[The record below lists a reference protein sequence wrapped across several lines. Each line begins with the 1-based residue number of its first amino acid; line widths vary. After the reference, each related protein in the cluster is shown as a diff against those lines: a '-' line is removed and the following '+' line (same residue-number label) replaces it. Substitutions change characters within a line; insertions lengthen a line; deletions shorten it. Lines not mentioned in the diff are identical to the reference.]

1 MKKKLFALLLSLVMV
16 AALLPVTVQAEEPAH
31 ASHCECGTEKLSYG
45 GHAHTAGIEWIGIT
59 SLNQINRDGYFYL
72 TGTST
77 RLNSWYCSYNAT
89 VCLNGHDIILVGDDT
104 GITVNSGKT
113 LTITDCRESMGKITH
128 SMKNDEQKYQG
139 RAITVKGALV
149 LYNGAISGN
158 EAAASGAGVAVY
170 EGGSFVMRGGKIS
183 ENKTSSYSSGGGV
196 WIRKGEFTMTGGV
209 IEKNYADGSGGGV
222 YNVAG
227 TILLDSSATI
237 RENEANFESG
247 TSSGGGVANYH
258 GSFTMQGGTIAN
270 NRCGGNGGG
279 GVSIQAEYG
288 NGFTTNATL
297 NMTGGIIAA
306 NTSSMYGG
314 GLGLYAGQGV
324 LTIANIRGTAQIYDN
339 TAQSG
344 GGVAVNGGAQLYLS
358 ENAAISSNKAER
370 TSVYRGNGG
379 GVFLTTPGGY
389 SGYGYFMMLGG
400 TISGNT
406 ASRGGGVFVPSGATF
421 QMQDGTITGN
431 KAPMGGGVYAQS
443 EKIVLRYTPKIT
455 GNQNNDDGSASNLYF
470 YNGDGSKG
478 IVPVSAAEL
487 LNGASIGV
495 SLWVGAT
502 YPATVT
508 KDAANKNYFF
518 SDNDAYEVAKADDG
532 TLILQE
538 RTTPPAEHKHC
549 VCATGELSA
558 EGHTHDKEQVWTPV
572 SDLSEITGA
581 GYYYLT
587 KNIVLEQYVSTD
599 NSYSCYGWVAPDGA
613 ALCLNGYSIT
623 MKNPAEA
630 DVDKTQEENKYYD
643 GYVDVIQV
651 EGTFTLTDC
660 KPAAQ
665 QGIISHGQDASGTTY
680 NGRGVHVEG
689 GTFNQFG
696 GKISG
701 NTTAYDVGG
710 AGVAIEKGSDYET
723 KGVYNLYDGEISGNT
738 GKNGGGVSV
747 FGGTFRM
754 FGGRIVDNTADHMTH
769 EEFYGKGGGV
779 YVGWTSEFE
788 MLGGEISGNSANKIG
803 AGVYLTAYA
812 KQGAT
817 VYFPGGTATFKVS
830 GGAVVENNRANGVL
844 NNVYLASATSEFD
857 SEQATITIEG
867 ALTGRIGV
875 TAGKTPGLIATGA
888 DANTDYSGILLSDNA
903 DYSILHN
910 PDDATQL
917 WLSDGTPL
925 PPVYRIVEGANGS
938 WKQGSESGLSFR
950 ADGDVSK
957 FAGVTVDG
965 YRLDAGNYEVA
976 SDATVVTLKPEYLA
990 SLESGEHTLVILYS
1004 DGECSTTFTVK
1015 DNTPH
1020 DHFFGEDWKADG
1032 ENHWHECE
1040 CGEVADKA
1048 AHTFVWKID
1057 REATEQETGLKHEE
1071 CSICG
1076 AKRNENTVIDKL
1088 AGGGETPPNPNTG
1101 DTRICLW
1108 VALSLIAGASVVLFR
1123 KKKENR

>member
-1 MKKKLFALLLSLVMV
+1 
-16 AALLPVTVQAEEPAH
+16 
-31 ASHCECGTEKLSYG
+31 
-45 GHAHTAGIEWIGIT
+45 
-59 SLNQINRDGYFYL
+59 
-72 TGTST
+72 
-77 RLNSWYCSYNAT
+77 
-89 VCLNGHDIILVGDDT
+89 
-104 GITVNSGKT
+104 
-113 LTITDCRESMGKITH
+113 
-128 SMKNDEQKYQG
+128 
-139 RAITVKGALV
+139 
-149 LYNGAISGN
+149 
-158 EAAASGAGVAVY
+158 
-170 EGGSFVMRGGKIS
+170 
-183 ENKTSSYSSGGGV
+183 
-196 WIRKGEFTMTGGV
+196 
-209 IEKNYADGSGGGV
+209 
-222 YNVAG
+222 
-227 TILLDSSATI
+227 
-237 RENEANFESG
+237 
-247 TSSGGGVANYH
+247 
-258 GSFTMQGGTIAN
+258 
-270 NRCGGNGGG
+270 
-279 GVSIQAEYG
+279 
-288 NGFTTNATL
+288 
-297 NMTGGIIAA
+297 
-306 NTSSMYGG
+306 
-314 GLGLYAGQGV
+314 
-324 LTIANIRGTAQIYDN
+324 
-339 TAQSG
+339 
-344 GGVAVNGGAQLYLS
+344 
-358 ENAAISSNKAER
+358 
-370 TSVYRGNGG
+370 
-379 GVFLTTPGGY
+379 
-389 SGYGYFMMLGG
+389 
-400 TISGNT
+400 
-406 ASRGGGVFVPSGATF
+406 
-421 QMQDGTITGN
+421 MQDGIITGN

-470 YNGDGSKG
+470 YDGDSSND
-478 IVPVSAAEL
+478 IVPVSAGEL
-487 LNGASIGV
+487 LAGASIGV
-495 SLWVGAT
+495 SLWIRAT

-508 KDAANKNYFF
+508 RDAANKNYFF
-518 SDNDAYEVAKADDG
+518 SDNDAYEVAKAADG

-558 EGHTHDKEQVWTPV
+558 AGHTHDKEQVWTPV

-587 KNIVLEQYVSTD
+587 KNIVLEQYVSTN

-630 DVDKTQEENKYYD
+630 DVDKTQAENAHYK
-643 GYVDVIQV
+643 GYVDVVQV

-665 QGIISHGQDASGTTY
+665 QGTITHGQDASGTTY

-723 KGVYNLYDGEISGNT
+723 KGVFQLYGGEISGNT

-769 EEFYGKGGGV
+769 EQFYGKGGGV

-788 MLGGEISGNSANKIG
+788 LLGGEISGNSANKIG

-817 VYFPGGTATFKVS
+817 VYFPGGTATFRVS
-830 GGAVVENNRANGVL
+830 GDAVVENNRANGAL
-844 NNVYLASATSEFD
+844 NNVYLASATSDFD
-857 SEQATITIEG
+857 EVQSTITIAG

-875 TAGKTPGLIATGA
+875 TAGKAPGLIATGA
-888 DANTDYSGILLSDNA
+888 AANTDYSGILLSDNA
-903 DYSILHN
+903 DYSIIHN
-910 PDDATQL
+910 PGDATQL

-938 WKQGSESGLSFR
+938 WKQESEGGLTFR

-976 SDATVVTLKPEYLA
+976 SDATAVTLKPEYLA
-990 SLESGEHTLVILYS
+990 SLEIGEHTLVILYS
-1004 DGECSTTFTVK
+1004 DGDCSTIFTVRA
-1015 DNTPH
+1015 NTPH
-1020 DHFFGEDWKADG
+1020 EHLFGEDWKADG
-1032 ENHWHECE
+1032 ENHWHACE

-1057 REATEQETGLKHEE
+1057 RAATEQETGLKHEE

-1088 AGGGETPPNPNTG
+1088 AGGDQTPPNPNTG
-1101 DTRICLW
+1101 DIRLGLW
-1108 VALSLIAGASVVLFR
+1108 TALLLLTGATAVLFR